1 MSGGG
6 GGTNTVQK
14 ADPYIGQQPYLKDL
28 YAESQRLYRQGP
40 MEFFPAQTF
49 ANPTET
55 QLQAENLARLTA
67 LGGQSTL
74 AGAAVP
80 AMQFQLAGPANL
92 QNNPYLAGATEAA
105 LRPLFS
111 QTQNLL
117 QQARRDANQ
126 AGQLGGDR
134 QAILEQGVISD
145 YLTKAGDITSNIYSQ
160 AYDNALR
167 TQTGALSQL
176 PTVLGSIITPSQT
189 LGRVGA
195 IEQARQQQAIDDAR
209 ARFEFAQRAPQ
220 AALTD
225 YARISGQNI
234 LPGVTSTSQTAQGG
248 VINPIGAALGGAA
261 GYAAGTGTFGS
272 LAGLGS
278 IGGPAGLIGGA
289 IIGGLLS

>member
-1 MSGGG
+1 MSGG

-14 ADPYIGQQPYLKDL
+14 ADPYIGQQPYLRDL
-28 YAESQRLYRQGP
+28 YAESQRLYNQGP
-40 MEFFPAQTF
+40 MQFFPDQTF
-49 ANPTET
+49 ANPTDT
-55 QLQAENLARLTA
+55 QLQAENLARMTA

-80 AMQFQLAGPANL
+80 ALQFQLAGPANL
-92 QNNPYLAGATEAA
+92 QNNPFLAGATEAA

-117 QQARRDANQ
+117 QQTRRDANQ

-134 QAILEQGVISD
+134 QAILEQGVIGD
-145 YLTKAGDITSNIYSQ
+145 YLTKAGDITSNMYSQ

-195 IEQARQQQAIDDAR
+195 IEQARQQQGIDDAR

-248 VINPIGAALGGAA
+248 ALNPM
-261 GYAAGTGTFGS
+261 GS
-272 LAGLGS
+272 LLGAGLGYYA
-278 IGGPAGLIGGA
+278 PASLMSSTAAAGATLGLPGMIGGA
-289 IIGGLLS
+289 IIGGLLA

>member
-40 MEFFPAQTF
+40 MEFFPGQTF

-74 AGAAVP
+74 AVLCTCYAIPTSG
-80 AMQFQLAGPANL
+80 FNL
-92 QNNPYLAGATEAA
+92 QNNPYLAVLQKLCWIT
-105 LRPLFS
+105 FS

-248 VINPIGAALGGAA
+248 VINPIGNIRW
-261 GYAAGTGTFGS
+261 
-272 LAGLGS
+272 LAV
-278 IGGPAGLIGGA
+278 AWYRYFW
-289 IIGGLLS
+289 